1 MSCSCIFSEDD
12 WDEVVKRCVEC
23 QYNFDNRDQIQK
35 EEKVKRAI
43 KNKRIV
49 NEKKRNKKFM
59 RNYLK
64 KLFRKIIVKIQA
76 NHELNV
82 FVNEMSNI
90 FEDVEDSLML
100 KYIVYTKNV
109 NTLSDLL
116 EINGLYH
123 LTFSRYII
131 DKRIKLKYL
140 ESYKGELFE
149 LKWSDQAKYF
159 LRTLIGLTRFGD
171 IDYGHMR
178 AIFWQQ
184 DEVVVKNGIKRLI
197 DNQYVFEEIRT
208 NLMDRFVEYFE
219 NKYSMNNLY
228 QTYNNLGLNLDSIY
242 LRCLSSLAEF

>member
-12 WDEVVKRCVEC
+12 WDEVVTRCVEC
-23 QYNFDNRDQIQK
+23 QYVFENYDQIQK
-35 EEKVKRAI
+35 EEKIKRLR

-49 NEKKRNKKFM
+49 FERKRNKIFV

-64 KLFRKIIVKIQA
+64 KLFSKITVKIQA
-76 NHELNV
+76 NNELNV

-90 FEDVEDSLML
+90 FDGVEDSMML

-123 LTFSRYII
+123 LTVSKQII
-131 DKRIKLKYL
+131 DKPIKIKHV
-140 ESYKGELFE
+140 ETYKGELFE
-149 LKWSDQAKYF
+149 LKWSDQAKYL

-184 DEVVVKNGIKRLI
+184 DETDVKNGIKKLI

-208 NLMDRFVEYFE
+208 DLMERFVEFFE
-219 NKYSMNNLY
+219 NKWSMNNLY

-242 LRCLSSLAEF
+242 LRCLYSLAEF

>member
-12 WDEVVKRCVEC
+12 WDEVVTRCVEC
-23 QYNFDNRDQIQK
+23 QYVYENYDQIQK
-35 EEKVKRAI
+35 EEKIKRLR

-49 NEKKRNKKFM
+49 FERKRNKIFV

-64 KLFRKIIVKIQA
+64 KLFSKITVKIQA
-76 NHELNV
+76 NKELNV

-90 FEDVEDSLML
+90 FDGVEDSMML

-123 LTFSRYII
+123 LTVSKQII
-131 DKRIKLKYL
+131 DKRIKIKHV
-140 ESYKGELFE
+140 ETYKGELFE
-149 LKWSDQAKYF
+149 LKWSDQAKYL

-184 DEVVVKNGIKRLI
+184 DETDVKNGIKKLI

-208 NLMDRFVEYFE
+208 DLMERFVEFFE
-219 NKYSMNNLY
+219 NKWSMNNLY

-242 LRCLSSLAEF
+242 LRCLYSLAEF